1 MFHILQVNN
10 WSEILLSLVVSETPD
25 IQHRGCHLVR
35 NMIMSHKEVAE
46 KVLEGQM
53 LEVMMALS
61 IIEDPVKENAQECA
75 KNVLEQA
82 EEYGIIKKRD
92 DSS

>member
-1 MFHILQVNN
+1 MA
-10 WSEILLSLVVSETPD
+10 VSESLD
-25 IQHRGCHLVR
+25 IQHRGCHLIR
-35 NMIMSHKEVAE
+35 NMVWSHKEVAE

-61 IIEDPVKENAQECA
+61 IIQDPEKQKVKECA
-75 KNVLEQA
+75 EAVLQQA
-82 EEYGIIKKRD
+82 EEYGIIKKKD

>member
-1 MFHILQVNN
+1 MSYLFQVNN
-10 WSEILLSLVVSETPD
+10 WSEILLSVVVSEVPD

-35 NMIMSHKEVAE
+35 NMVWSHKEIAE

-61 IIEDPVKENAQECA
+61 IIEDPVKENARECA
-75 KNVLEQA
+75 KAVLEQA
-82 EEYGIIKKRD
+82 EEYGIVKKSED
-92 DSS
+92 TS